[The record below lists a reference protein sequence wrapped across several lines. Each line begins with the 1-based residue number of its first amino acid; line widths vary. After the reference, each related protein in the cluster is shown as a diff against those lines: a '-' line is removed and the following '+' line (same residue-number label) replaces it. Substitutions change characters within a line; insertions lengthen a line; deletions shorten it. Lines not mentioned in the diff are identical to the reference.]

1 MSVVSEPADLSAPP
15 TADDRP
21 HRPDPRARTLWTISG
36 AAGFALVSAPVG
48 ILLVVAGAWP
58 AAPVVALVA
67 AAGGAWFGRAAWR
80 RRSWS
85 LGGSSLELRRGVV
98 IQRASSIPY
107 TRIQQIDVERG
118 PIERLLGL
126 SQLVVRTAAATTDGT
141 LYGLAPDDA
150 TRIRQHLLEVAGVD
164 DAV

>member
-1 MSVVSEPADLSAPP
+1 MSEPADSSAPLP
-15 TADDRP
+15 ADDRP
-21 HRPDPRARTLWTISG
+21 HRPDPRARTLWTVAA
-36 AAGFALVSAPVG
+36 AAGFALLSAPIG
-48 ILLVVAGAWP
+48 ALLVVGGIWP
-58 AAPVVALVA
+58 AAPVLALAA
-67 AAGGAWFGRAAWR
+67 AAGGALFGRAAWR

-85 LGGSSLELRRGVV
+85 LGVSSLELRRGVV

-118 PIERLLGL
+118 PVERLIGL

-141 LYGLAPDDA
+141 LYGLAPHDA

>member
-1 MSVVSEPADLSAPP
+1 MSAPVDLSVAPP
-15 TADDRP
+15 IDDQP
-21 HRPDPRARTLWTISG
+21 HRPDPRARTLWTVAG
-36 AAGFALVSAPVG
+36 ALGGGLLSAPFGAVF
-48 ILLVVAGAWP
+48 VVAGMWP
-58 AAPVVALVA
+58 AAPVLALA
-67 AAGGAWFGRAAWR
+67 IATGGALFGRAAWR

-85 LGGSSLELRRGVV
+85 LGTASLELRRGVV

-118 PIERLLGL
+118 PIERMIGL
-126 SQLVVRTAAATTDGT
+126 SQLVVRTAAATTDGS
-141 LYGLAPDDA
+141 LYGLAPHDA